1 MIQYFPSKCHW
12 SIFKFIIEKDRS
24 WKLFQRP
31 ASQEVIV
38 CIRWAESSW
47 GREVIK
53 TKQLCAI
60 DAYQIKTTVFILY
73 LISYTFI
80 LYNKHQHITTLNP
93 LTGEVTHTDDLFTL
107 QCSSG
112 SWVDIT
118 YTVLLRYHPPK
129 NWRRTR
135 AGSDGL
141 TVPSTCDCTGFSAML
156 SNSSMFLQNHM
167 WVKTFIQLPIPL
179 WWHGWVYSLSKGTKT
194 TKL

>member
-141 TVPSTCDCTGFSAML
+141 TVPAHVTAQGSQPCWVTVQCFCRTTCELKLHINSASYSSLVTRL
-156 SNSSMFLQNHM
+156 SLQS
-167 WVKTFIQLPIPL
+167 Q
-179 WWHGWVYSLSKGTKT
+179 
-194 TKL
+194 

>member
-93 LTGEVTHTDDLFTL
+93 LTGEVTYLRCSVPLGPGWISPTRCCSDTTHPRTDAEQGRVLMASQYPAHVTAQGSQPCWVTAQCFCRTTCESKLYIYSASYSSLVTRLSL
-107 QCSSG
+107 QS
-112 SWVDIT
+112 
-118 YTVLLRYHPPK
+118 
-129 NWRRTR
+129 
-135 AGSDGL
+135 
-141 TVPSTCDCTGFSAML
+141 
-156 SNSSMFLQNHM
+156 Q
-167 WVKTFIQLPIPL
+167 
-179 WWHGWVYSLSKGTKT
+179 
-194 TKL
+194 